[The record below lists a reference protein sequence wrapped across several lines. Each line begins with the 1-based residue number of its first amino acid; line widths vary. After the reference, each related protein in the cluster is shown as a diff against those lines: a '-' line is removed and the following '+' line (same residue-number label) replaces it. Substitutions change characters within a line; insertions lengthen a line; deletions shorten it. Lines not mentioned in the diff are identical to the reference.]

1 MIRAALI
8 ALALTVPASAATTDL
23 VMTIVDGRPLF
34 RPADGLEC
42 YTAKFGGQAIPCMMT
57 SIRPRRAP
65 CWIRPDFGPC
75 PVGAMTLAA
84 LPPQFSTF
92 MRPGRNGYDSPFPH
106 RPTIIGTVRHE
117 HVTPPQI
124 ELPPV
129 PAVPLPGSGALMAAI
144 VVMAIWRR
152 RSDIAQAESLPR

>member
-8 ALALTVPASAATTDL
+8 ALALAAPAAAATTDL
-23 VMTIVDGRPLF
+23 VMTIVDGRSVF
-34 RPADGLEC
+34 RPADGLDC

-84 LPPQFSTF
+84 LPPQSF

-106 RPTIIGTVRHE
+106 RPAIIGTVRHE

-124 ELPPV
+124 EPPPV

-144 VVMAIWRR
+144 VVMALWGRR
-152 RSDIAQAESLPR
+152 RG

>member
-8 ALALTVPASAATTDL
+8 ALALAAPASAATTDL
-23 VMTIVDGRPLF
+23 TMTIVDGRPVF
-34 RPADGLEC
+34 RPADGLDC
-42 YTAKFGGQAIPCMMT
+42 YSAKFGGIPIDCALVDADLV
-57 SIRPRRAP
+57 RPRRAP

-84 LPPQFSTF
+84 LPPQSSTF

-106 RPTIIGTVRHE
+106 RPAIIGTVRHE

-124 ELPPV
+124 DPPPV
-129 PAVPLPGSGALMAAI
+129 PAVPLPGSGVLMLTVVAMALRGG
-144 VVMAIWRR
+144 RR
-152 RSDIAQAESLPR
+152 V

>member
-8 ALALTVPASAATTDL
+8 ALALAAPAHAATTDL
-23 VMTIVDGRPLF
+23 TMTIVYGRPAF
-34 RPADGLEC
+34 RPADGLDC
-42 YTAKFGGQAIPCMMT
+42 YSAKFGGMAIDCALADAALV
-57 SIRPRRAP
+57 RPRRAP

-84 LPPQFSTF
+84 LPPQTSTF
-92 MRPGRNGYDSPFPH
+92 TQPGRNGYDSPFPH
-106 RPTIIGTVRHE
+106 RPAIIGTVRHE

-144 VVMAIWRR
+144 VVMALWGRR
-152 RSDIAQAESLPR
+152 RE

>member
-8 ALALTVPASAATTDL
+8 ALALAAPASAATTDL
-23 VMTIVDGRPLF
+23 TMTIVDGRPVF
-34 RPADGLEC
+34 RPADGLDC

-84 LPPQFSTF
+84 LPPQSSTF

-106 RPTIIGTVRHE
+106 RPAIIGTVRHE

-124 ELPPV
+124 DPPPV
-129 PAVPLPGSGALMAAI
+129 PAVPLPGSGALMLTVVAI
-144 VVMAIWRR
+144 ALRGGRR
-152 RSDIAQAESLPR
+152 V